1 MVMVNNN
8 LEEQENE
15 NDLVVVNKND
25 VLIDIFAEQMGPIM
39 KHNKEKY
46 THYLESIHNTIK
58 DAIPIAVKLIEM
70 YPPAIFPLQFT
81 INKEGVL
88 DYTIDVQLTCNGLG
102 LKVTTSNGD
111 VFEGAEAD
119 KWIKNKIKGMQA

>member
-25 VLIDIFAEQMGPIM
+25 VLIDIFAEQMEPIR
-39 KHNKEKY
+39 KHNRKKY
-46 THYLESIHNTIK
+46 PFYLEAIFNTIK
-58 DAIPIAVKLIEM
+58 DAVPIALPLIKM
-70 YPPAIFPLQFT
+70 YPPAVFPLRFI

-102 LKVTTSNGD
+102 LKVTTSSGD

-119 KWIKNKIKGMQA
+119 KWIKSKIKGIQA